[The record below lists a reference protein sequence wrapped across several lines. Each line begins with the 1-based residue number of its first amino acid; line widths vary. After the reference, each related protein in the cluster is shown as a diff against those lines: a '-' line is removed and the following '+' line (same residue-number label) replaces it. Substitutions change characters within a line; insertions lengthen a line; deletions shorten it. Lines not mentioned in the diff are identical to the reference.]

1 MSNRIVFIDSHINN
15 YQSLIEQIPV
25 GSEVIL
31 LDTER
36 DGLLQIVAALQSRFE
51 LDAIDIIS
59 HGTPGALMLG
69 SAELNS
75 ANLASYAEQL
85 TEIGTHLS
93 DSGDILLYGCE
104 VAKGNVGQRFIE
116 QLAQLTGA
124 NVAASTNLTGASE
137 LGGDWVLGAQIGIIE
152 SRAMQLSYDG
162 VLIGEFRV
170 NTYTDSNQNFPRIAT
185 LNDGGFVV
193 TWAST
198 YQDVGVIS
206 VYTHSAI
213 MPVVWHKAVNSALI
227 PGHLVIKKFPILLH
241 SKMADL

>member
-1 MSNRIVFIDSHINN
+1 MLNRIVFIDSHIAN
-15 YQSLIEQIPV
+15 YQSLIEQLPV

-124 NVAASTNLTGASE
+124 NVAASTNLTGSEE
-137 LGGDWVLGAQIGIIE
+137 LGGDWILEARTGAIQ
-152 SRAMQLSYDG
+152 SSTLQLSYNG
-162 VLIGEFRV
+162 
-170 NTYTDSNQNFPRIAT
+170 
-185 LNDGGFVV
+185 
-193 TWAST
+193 
-198 YQDVGVIS
+198 
-206 VYTHSAI
+206 
-213 MPVVWHKAVNSALI
+213 
-227 PGHLVIKKFPILLH
+227 ILETFTGTPN
-241 SKMADL
+241 K